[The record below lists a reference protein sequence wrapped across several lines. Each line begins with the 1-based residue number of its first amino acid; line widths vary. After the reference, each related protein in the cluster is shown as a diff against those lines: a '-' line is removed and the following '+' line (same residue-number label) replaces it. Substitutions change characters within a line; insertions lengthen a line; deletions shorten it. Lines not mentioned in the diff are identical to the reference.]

1 MSHVGTTDY
10 EERPMRVTCPHCRSK
25 SRITDT
31 NTISDSVRELYCIC
45 QNADCDARFKMSLAH
60 MNDIRPPKTET
71 DNLLIEF
78 FRRMPLA
85 EKQRLL
91 AQT

>member
-10 EERPMRVTCPHCRSK
+10 EQRPMRVTCPHCRSK

-60 MNDIRPPKTET
+60 MNDIRPPKK
-71 DNLLIEF
+71 DMDSLLAEVL
-78 FRRMPLA
+78 RRMSPA

-91 AQT
+91 AQA